1 MTKEEIQ
8 AAALKL
14 SAEDREELIDRLYQS
29 LDDEPVDPSIEQA
42 WSEVAEQRAQE
53 YLTGKIKAIPL
64 AEAKEMVRKS
74 LQSPEA
80 RSSSKVDP

>member
-14 SAEDREELIDRLYQS
+14 SAQDREELIEQLYQS

-42 WSEVAEQRAQE
+42 CMEVAEARYQE
-53 YLTGKIKAIPL
+53 YLAGKVQAIPW
-64 AEAKEMVRKS
+64 AEVKER
-74 LQSPEA
+74 LR
-80 RSSSKVDP
+80 RSRS

>member
-14 SAEDREELIDRLYQS
+14 SAQDREELIEQLYQS

-42 WSEVAEQRAQE
+42 WAEVAEQRAQD
-53 YLTGKIKAIPL
+53 YLAGKIKAIPL
-64 AEAKEMVRKS
+64 D
-74 LQSPEA
+74 EA
-80 RSSSKVDP
+80 RAMIRQSLR

>member
-14 SAEDREELIDRLYQS
+14 SAQEREELIEQLYQS

-42 WSEVAEQRAQE
+42 WAEVAEQRAQD
-53 YLTGKIKAIPL
+53 YLAGKIKAIPL
-64 AEAKEMVRKS
+64 D
-74 LQSPEA
+74 EA
-80 RSSSKVDP
+80 RAMIRQSLR

>member
-14 SAEDREELIDRLYQS
+14 SAQDREELIEQLYQS

-42 WSEVAEQRAQE
+42 WIEVAEQRYEE
-53 YLTGKIKAIPL
+53 YLQGKVQAIPI
-64 AEAKEMVRKS
+64 AEAKEMIRRA
-74 LQSPEA
+74 LQ
-80 RSSSKVDP
+80 